1 MNKMFPLFPGL
12 ILMVLL
18 LGCEQQSPPEDVP
31 AVNAAPVT
39 AAYVVLDESLQQ
51 LRADFNANKGKIRLL
66 FLVGDT
72 CGICLRGMAD
82 LNDAFIARAQEDDR
96 LVTLVVHVPTL
107 GAQEKHVPAA
117 IPLLEGPRVFHYW
130 DGVGKSGVHFG
141 ETLATDG
148 IYAWDVWMAYG
159 PQAEWAET
167 VPPAPEFWMH
177 QLGSLDRDL
186 RLDADVFAEKTLA
199 LMVKLEAG
207 GFAELTEDDGSLLA
221 DGTVIPAVAQ
231 PKSVAVS
238 MHIRGVGGFQNLK
251 TIKSIRK
258 TGQIIRGSETSTV
271 EVVEDAETGL
281 TRSFADAT
289 TLLPLHI
296 EKALADSWQMNG
308 SLYRWKARGNQL
320 RMDGMLKVG
329 KSLAWKLYVLQ
340 QNGMRGVV
348 YVNSHTGDIVLASYL
363 DEDGQVLFS
372 IRASDFRAV
381 DGFSY
386 AFKLEYLDADRA
398 LIATENYADITLI
411 RVDVAEIAAG
421 VTH

>member
-1 MNKMFPLFPGL
+1 MNKIFPLFPGL
-12 ILMVLL
+12 ILLVLL

-31 AVNAAPVT
+31 AVNTDPVT

-51 LRADFNANKGKIRLL
+51 LKDDFNASKGKIRLL
-66 FLVGDT
+66 FIVGDT

-107 GAQEKHVPAA
+107 GAQEKHVPDA
-117 IPLLEGPRVFHYW
+117 ILLLEGPRVFHYW
-130 DGVGKSGVHFG
+130 DGLGKSGVHFSDA
-141 ETLATDG
+141 LATNG

-159 PQAEWAET
+159 PLAEWVET

-177 QLGSLDRDL
+177 QLGPLDRDL

-221 DGTVIPAVAQ
+221 DGTVIPVVAQ

-238 MHIRGVGGFQNLK
+238 MHIRGVGGFQNIK
-251 TIKSIRK
+251 SIKSIRK
-258 TGQIIRGSETSTV
+258 TGQITRGSETSTV

-289 TLLPLHI
+289 TPLPLHI

-308 SLYRWKARGNQL
+308 RLYRWKARGNQL

-329 KSLAWKLYVLQ
+329 KSLAWKLFVLQ
-340 QNGMRGVV
+340 QNGMRGIV
-348 YVNSHTGDIVLASYL
+348 YVDSHTGDIVLASYF

-372 IRASDFRAV
+372 IRASDFRDV

-386 AFKLEYLDADRA
+386 AFKLEYLDADGTR
-398 LIATENYADITLI
+398 IASENYADITVI
-411 RVDVAEIAAG
+411 SGDAADIAAD